1 MIEVNN
7 PYSQS
12 YISNVPHTMPFP
24 HRGGFL
30 STGHFLEEDLL
41 GPGSAFDA
49 LKQNYVLENIPEAY
63 IPTSGRPLPEAP
75 LFDQTNQEYA
85 LSEYRGSVLDDMRGV
100 EGASYSPVN
109 SGYAP
114 YHPSQQDTGLLGS
127 VSSPP
132 SPLLK
137 SAASAVPIGASGHAS
152 VDTLAGTGLPYA
164 GQGISEELAAQTAAE
179 SGTSAW
185 GGPATVAANLA
196 LNMIPTRD
204 RDKVDTPLGDEGS
217 MSGILKG
224 TGKGALTGAT
234 IGSFFPG
241 PGTLIGGLVGGGVGL
256 IGGTQGYFDSTSAPT
271 ITMSR
276 IKRRGGG
283 MQGGLLG
290 GGSMY
295 G

>member
-41 GPGSAFDA
+41 GPGSATDA
-49 LKQNYVLENIPEAY
+49 LRQNYVLKNIP
-63 IPTSGRPLPEAP
+63 
-75 LFDQTNQEYA
+75 FDQTNPRYA

-100 EGASYSPVN
+100 EGSSYSPVN